1 MKHATSCLV
10 AFLLI
15 SVASASGSAQD
26 EDPSRVLF
34 FCDLG
39 HVQSEYCGD
48 DYWVWAHSVYE
59 TLGAQWVHSSTLP
72 EDLTDYELVFITNL
86 SHQMTPDEVL
96 SLFNYLRWGRRLV
109 LHGEN
114 LEFFSDTNDYLNTL
128 LTFLDVSAQFAHMAL
143 DMGCPFTTEA
153 ILPHRLTTGVE
164 AFDYGYA
171 TSIVGG
177 TPLIERAEGQHVLA
191 AIDTP
196 GRKGPPNGEIIL
208 IGDMNW
214 VIEGCPRE
222 NNEQFLR
229 NLIDYDL

>member
-1 MKHATSCLV
+1 MRHALSCLV
-10 AFLLI
+10 VLLLLLHLPL
-15 SVASASGSAQD
+15 VGSAQD
-26 EDPSRVLF
+26 EDASRVLF
-34 FCDLG
+34 FCDPG
-39 HVQSEYCGD
+39 HVQSEYCGE

-59 TLGAQWVHSSTLP
+59 ALGAEWVHASTLP
-72 EDLTDYELVFITNL
+72 EDLTDFDLVFITIL
-86 SHQMTPDEVL
+86 SHQMTPNEVL

-114 LEFFSDTNDYLNTL
+114 LEFFPDTNDHLNTL
-128 LTFLDVSAQFAHMAL
+128 LAFLDVSARFAQMAL

-171 TSIVGG
+171 TSVVGG
-177 TPLIERAEGQHVLA
+177 TPLIEREGGQVLV

-214 VIEGCPRE
+214 VIEGCPRG
-222 NNEQFLR
+222 NNEQLLR